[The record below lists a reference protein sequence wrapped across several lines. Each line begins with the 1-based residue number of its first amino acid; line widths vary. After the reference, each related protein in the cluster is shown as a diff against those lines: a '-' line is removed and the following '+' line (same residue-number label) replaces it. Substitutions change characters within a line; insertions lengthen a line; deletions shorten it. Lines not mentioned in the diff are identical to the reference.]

1 MTDSAG
7 RDAEKNWASMQD
19 ILHGLIW
26 VTLGSVLGGPARY
39 FLSGFTARRVG
50 ETFPWGTIAVNVTG
64 AFAIGVIAT
73 IVDGHALLQTPAAWQ
88 FAVVGFLGSYTTVSS
103 FSLQTLALVRDG
115 EWLRAGGN
123 VFLSLILC
131 LGAVALGYAIGTAA
145 TELGMP

>member
-1 MTDSAG
+1 
-7 RDAEKNWASMQD
+7 MQD

-50 ETFPWGTIAVNVTG
+50 ETFPWGTMVVNVTG
-64 AFAIGVIAT
+64 AFAIGVIAA
-73 IVDGHALLQTPAAWQ
+73 IVNGHSLLQTPAAWQ

-103 FSLQTLALVRDG
+103 FSLQTLALARDG

-123 VFLSLILC
+123 ILLSLILC
-131 LGAVALGYAIGTAA
+131 LGAVMLGYAIGAA
-145 TELGMP
+145 AIGPGMP

>member
-1 MTDSAG
+1 
-7 RDAEKNWASMQD
+7 MQD

-26 VTLGSVLGGPARY
+26 ITLGGALGGPARY

-50 ETFPWGTIAVNVTG
+50 ETFPWGTMVVNVTG

-73 IVDGHALLQTPAAWQ
+73 IVEGYALLQTPAAWQ

-103 FSLQTLALVRDG
+103 FSLQTLALARDG

-123 VFLSLILC
+123 VLLSLILC
-131 LGAVALGYAIGTAA
+131 LGAVALGYAIGSAA
-145 TELGMP
+145 TGPGMP